1 MLDLLNPHSALA
13 ALKRR
18 RADVV
23 EIRVGAQPS
32 GTWKRVAEL
41 ANEHRIPVVQS
52 RDEPVQV
59 GRRAKNSEEHSERA
73 GVASARVREFG
84 GIGRPEQFFQQT
96 GAPGSQGNR
105 SGDSDARPGVWLALD
120 HLTDPHNV
128 GAIFRTA
135 SFFGVRGILLTR
147 DRSAPLTATV
157 FDVAAGGV
165 EYVPFCIVPNLSRA
179 LEHARDQGLWLLGTS
194 EHAKDSIYEAK
205 ADRDWL
211 VVVGNEEKGLRRL
224 TIDNCDVVAGI
235 PSLGE
240 TNSLNVSVATAV
252 VVSHLTSSVAK
263 PDTPK

>member
-1 MLDLLNPHSALA
+1 VLDLLNPHSALA

-18 RADVV
+18 PLDVI

-41 ANEHRIPVVQS
+41 ANEHRIPVVQMK
-52 RDEPVQV
+52 DEPVQV
-59 GRRAKNSEEHSERA
+59 GRRGKPGGGHSERA

-84 GIGRPEQFFQQT
+84 GIGKPEQFFKQT
-96 GAPGSQGNR
+96 GAPGSP
-105 SGDSDARPGVWLALD
+105 SGGKAATGATPGVWLALD

-135 SFFGVRGILLTR
+135 SFFGVRGIILTR

-165 EYVPFCIVPNLSRA
+165 EHVPFCIVSNLARA
-179 LEHARDQGLWLLGTS
+179 LEEARNQGLWLLGTS
-194 EHAKDSIYEAK
+194 EHAKDSLFQAK
-205 ADRDWL
+205 LDRDWL
-211 VVVGNEEKGLRRL
+211 VIVGNEEAGLRRL
-224 TIDNCDVVAGI
+224 TIDNCDIVAGI

-252 VVSHLTSSVAK
+252 VTSHLTSGAGK
-263 PDTPK
+263 K